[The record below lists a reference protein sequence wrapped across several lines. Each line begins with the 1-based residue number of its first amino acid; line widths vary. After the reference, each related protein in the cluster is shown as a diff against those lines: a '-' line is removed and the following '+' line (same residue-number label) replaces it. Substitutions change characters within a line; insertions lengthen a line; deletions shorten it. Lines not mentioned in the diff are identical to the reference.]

1 MTIRDAVEEDIPE
14 LLRLLSQ
21 VLEVHA
27 AIKPD
32 YFVSGHQ
39 KYNTDELKAILKDE
53 SVRVYVAAE
62 GKEILGYTFCMINEL
77 PKKPFIAHFKYMYID
92 DLCVDE
98 RYRGKDIAKALFEH
112 VKKEAKVLGCREIT
126 LNVWEG
132 NDRARAFYDKMGMT
146 PQKTYME
153 LKI

>member
-1 MTIRDAVEEDIPE
+1 MIIRDATEDDIPE

-39 KYNTDELKAILKDE
+39 KYNVEELVCILKDTN
-53 SVRVYVAAE
+53 VRVYVAAE
-62 GKEILGYTFCMINEL
+62 GDGILGYAFCMINEL
-77 PKKPFIAHFKYMYID
+77 PKKPFVVHFKYMYVD

-98 RYRGKDIAKALFEH
+98 KSRGKNVAQALFEH
-112 VKKEAKVLGCREIT
+112 VKKEAKALGCREIT

-132 NDRARAFYDKMGMT
+132 NDRAKAFYDKMGMK

-153 LKI
+153 LKL